1 MIVLMISIKN
11 IIKRY
16 QIMILLN
23 DIIWDIKN
31 NILKNILSNIRN
43 ARY

>member
-31 NILKNILSNIRN
+31 NILKNIFK
-43 ARY
+43 